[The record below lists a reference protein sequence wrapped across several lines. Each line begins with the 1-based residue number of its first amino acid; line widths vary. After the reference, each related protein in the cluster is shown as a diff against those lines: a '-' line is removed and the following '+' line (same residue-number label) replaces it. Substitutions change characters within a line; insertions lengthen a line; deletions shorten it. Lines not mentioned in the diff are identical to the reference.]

1 VYAHSITTKAPYL
14 TYWEGVSKFS
24 DTNLVDGGAADI
36 GVSFLT
42 LAWTRTV
49 PTGLREDR
57 CTCTVAIAKDAGG
70 KLWSDIVGA
79 DKATAEGHFD
89 TWWTSEK
96 TNTANQFTLAEYR
109 WHDWHI
115 GDPTL
120 GPADRV
126 TARAVAGTTGATSRM
141 PDQCAL
147 AMTFTTASRRHW
159 GRIYLPGQGFNR
171 LDNTTGRF
179 ASSSVD
185 GSVLNFHTLLS
196 NLAASDLDVVVVS
209 KAHGGVLELATLQSD
224 DIVDIQ
230 RRRRA
235 KQANYHKIYTS

>member
-1 VYAHSITTKAPYL
+1 MYSHSITCTTQAL
-14 TYWEGVSKFS
+14 NYWTAQAKYS
-24 DTNLVDGGAADI
+24 DTNLVDAGAAQI

-42 LAWTRTV
+42 IAWTRTV
-49 PTGLREDR
+49 PTGLREDK
-57 CTCTVAIAKDAGG
+57 CTCTLAIAKDPGG
-70 KLWSDIVGA
+70 KLWSLLIDA

-96 TNTANQFTLAEYR
+96 TNTANQFSLNEYR
-109 WHDWHI
+109 WHDWHA
-115 GDPTL
+115 GEPTL

-126 TARAVAGTTGATSRM
+126 TARAVPGTTGATSRM
-141 PDQCAL
+141 PDQCAAAVTL
-147 AMTFTTASRRHW
+147 TTASRRHW

-179 ASSSVD
+179 ASASVD
-185 GSVLNFHTLLS
+185 SFMLNFHTLAS
-196 NLAASDLDVVVVS
+196 NLHGSSLDIVVASRQHDGIMEV
-209 KAHGGVLELATLQSD
+209 ATLQSD